1 MAIESIG
8 QTATTSAPQSASLG
22 QEDFLKI
29 LTTQLSFQD
38 PLKPM
43 DNQQFMAQM
52 AQFAALEQSRAMND
66 NIESLLSIQAA
77 TQSIG
82 LLGRTVEVTTD
93 RDSVV
98 GEVASLRFANG
109 QPLASVR
116 TAQGQVMADLP
127 LSRIVVVR

>member
-1 MAIESIG
+1 MAIDSIG
-8 QTATTSAPQSASLG
+8 QTAATGTPSAASLG

-38 PLKPM
+38 PLKPL

-52 AQFAALEQSRAMND
+52 AQFAGLEQTRAMND

-82 LLGRTVEVTTD
+82 LLGRTVEVATD
-93 RDSVV
+93 TNSVV
-98 GEVASLRFANG
+98 GEVTSLRFANG

-116 TAQGQVMADLP
+116 TAQGQVMNDLT